1 MQFKS
6 MDFSLFFFSGDGATA
21 DPRKYQLLLESVKF
35 ADQHDFT
42 AVWVPERHFH
52 AVGGLYPNPSV
63 VAAALAM
70 VTERI
75 ELRAGSVILPLH
87 NAARVAEEWAVV
99 DNLSGGR
106 VALAFG
112 SGWQPNDFIFFPD
125 RYDTRKEEMYRG
137 IEIFKKLW
145 RGEAAPFVSGSG
157 EEIPIKVFP
166 RPLSKTLPPIWISAT
181 REIET
186 FRDAGRLGAN
196 ILTALLYQ
204 NLGDTAEKI
213 AAYRESLVQH
223 GHTSG
228 KVTLALHTFIGEDL
242 DEVRETVREPLCN
255 YLRSSISLMKNVTEK
270 FGIDIEVDKLSSR
283 DIDGVLAFAFERY
296 FNNSA
301 LLGTVDSCSAMIER
315 LRDVGV
321 DEIACFI
328 DFGPEPELVMSS
340 MVHLDAL
347 RRRWQTPSQAV
358 AATATAASVAEQA
371 VQRSEKQKQAL
382 LKMKRERQHSHP

>member
-1 MQFKS
+1 
-6 MDFSLFFFSGDGATA
+6 
-21 DPRKYQLLLESVKF
+21 
-35 ADQHDFT
+35 
-42 AVWVPERHFH
+42 
-52 AVGGLYPNPSV
+52 
-63 VAAALAM
+63 M

-87 NAARVAEEWAVV
+87 NAARVAEEWGVV

-125 RYDTRKEEMYRG
+125 RYDTRKEEMYLG

-145 RGEAAPFVSGSG
+145 LGDAAPFVSGSG
-157 EEIPIKVFP
+157 EQIPVKVFP
-166 RPLSKTLPPIWISAT
+166 RPLSKTLPPIWVSAT

-204 NLGDTAEKI
+204 NLSDTAEKI
-213 AAYRESLVQH
+213 AAYRESLAQH
-223 GHTSG
+223 GHESG
-228 KVTLALHTFIGEDL
+228 KVTLALHTFVGEDL
-242 DEVRETVREPLCN
+242 EQVRETVRGPLCD

-301 LLGTVDSCSAMIER
+301 LLGTIDSCSDRVER

-340 MVHLDAL
+340 MIHLDAL
-347 RRRWQTPSQAV
+347 RRRWQTPSRA
-358 AATATAASVAEQA
+358 AATTAPSTPASLAEQA
-371 VQRSEKQKQAL
+371 IQRSEKQKQAL
-382 LKMKRERQHSHP
+382 LKMRQEREHSHGRI

>member
-1 MQFKS
+1 

-21 DPRKYQLLLESVKF
+21 DPRKYQLLLDSVKF

-87 NAARVAEEWAVV
+87 NAVRVAEEWAVV

-125 RYDTRKEEMYRG
+125 RYDTRKEEMYLG

-145 RGEAAPFVSGSG
+145 LGEAAPFVSGSG
-157 EEIPIKVFP
+157 KEIPINVFP

-204 NLGDTAEKI
+204 NLSDTTEKI
-213 AAYRESLVQH
+213 AAYRESLAQH
-223 GHTSG
+223 GHEGG

-242 DEVRETVREPLCN
+242 DQVRETVRGPLCN

-347 RRRWQTPSQAV
+347 RRRWQTPSPAV
-358 AATATAASVAEQA
+358 AATAASLTERAM
-371 VQRSEKQKQAL
+371 RRGEKQKQAL
-382 LKMKRERQHSHP
+382 LKIKQERNHGFKEHGRI

>member
-1 MQFKS
+1 

-21 DPRKYQLLLESVKF
+21 AQHKYQLLLDSVKF
-35 ADQHDFT
+35 ADQYGFA

-112 SGWQPNDFIFFPD
+112 SGWQPNDFIFSPE
-125 RYDTRKEEMYRG
+125 RYDTRKEDMYRG

-145 RGEAAPFVSGSG
+145 LGEAAQFVSGSG
-157 EEIPIKVFP
+157 EEIPIRVFP

-204 NLGDTAEKI
+204 NLSDTAEKI
-213 AAYRESLVQH
+213 AAYRESLAQH
-223 GHTSG
+223 GHESG
-228 KVTLALHTFIGEDL
+228 KVTLALHTFVGEDL
-242 DEVRETVREPLCN
+242 DQVRETVREPLCN

-270 FGIDIEVDKLSSR
+270 FGIDIEVDKLSNR
-283 DIDGVLAFAFERY
+283 DIDGVVAFAFERY

-301 LLGTVDSCSAMIER
+301 LLGTIDSCSVMIER

-347 RRRWQTPSQAV
+347 RRRWQTPSRAV
-358 AATATAASVAEQA
+358 AATAPAASLAERA

-382 LKMKRERQHSHP
+382 LKIKQEREHSHGRI

>member
-1 MQFKS
+1 
-6 MDFSLFFFSGDGATA
+6 
-21 DPRKYQLLLESVKF
+21 
-35 ADQHDFT
+35 
-42 AVWVPERHFH
+42 
-52 AVGGLYPNPSV
+52 
-63 VAAALAM
+63 
-70 VTERI
+70 
-75 ELRAGSVILPLH
+75 
-87 NAARVAEEWAVV
+87 
-99 DNLSGGR
+99 
-106 VALAFG
+106 
-112 SGWQPNDFIFFPD
+112 
-125 RYDTRKEEMYRG
+125 MYRG

-213 AAYRESLVQH
+213 AAYRESLAQH

>member
-1 MQFKS
+1 

-21 DPRKYQLLLESVKF
+21 APRKYQLLLDSVKF
-35 ADQHDFT
+35 ADRHGFT

-99 DNLSGGR
+99 DNLSDGR

-125 RYDTRKEEMYRG
+125 RYDTRKEEMYLG

-145 RGEAAPFVSGSG
+145 LGEAAPFLSGSG
-157 EEIPIKVFP
+157 DEIPIKVFP

-204 NLGDTAEKI
+204 NLSDTAEKI
-213 AAYRESLVQH
+213 AAYRESLAQH
-223 GHTSG
+223 GHESG

-242 DEVRETVREPLCN
+242 DEVRETVRKPLCN

-301 LLGTVDSCSAMIER
+301 LLGTIDSCSAMIER

-340 MVHLDAL
+340 MFHLDAL
-347 RRRWQTPSQAV
+347 RRRWQTPSRAV
-358 AATATAASVAEQA
+358 AATAASVAEQA
-371 VQRSEKQKQAL
+371 MQRSEKQKQAL
-382 LKMKRERQHSHP
+382 LKMKQEREHSHGRI

>member
-1 MQFKS
+1 

-21 DPRKYQLLLESVKF
+21 DPRKYQLLLDSVKF

-87 NAARVAEEWAVV
+87 NAVRVAEEWAVV

-125 RYDTRKEEMYRG
+125 RYDTRKEEMYLG

-145 RGEAAPFVSGSG
+145 LGEAAPFVSGSG
-157 EEIPIKVFP
+157 KEIPINVFP
-166 RPLSKTLPPIWISAT
+166 RPLSKTLPAIWISAT

-204 NLGDTAEKI
+204 NLSDTTEKI
-213 AAYRESLVQH
+213 AAYRESLAQH
-223 GHTSG
+223 GHEGG

-242 DEVRETVREPLCN
+242 DQVRETVRGPLCN

-347 RRRWQTPSQAV
+347 RRRWQTPSPAV
-358 AATATAASVAEQA
+358 AATAASLTERAM
-371 VQRSEKQKQAL
+371 RRGEKQKQAL
-382 LKMKRERQHSHP
+382 LKIKQERNHGFKEHGRI

>member
-1 MQFKS
+1 

-21 DPRKYQLLLESVKF
+21 AQHKYRLLLDSVKF
-35 ADQHDFT
+35 ADQHGFT

-112 SGWQPNDFIFFPD
+112 SGWQPNDFVFSPD
-125 RYDTRKEEMYRG
+125 RYDTRKEDMYRG

-145 RGEAAPFVSGSG
+145 LGEAAQFVSGSG
-157 EEIPIKVFP
+157 EEIPIRVFP
-166 RPLSKTLPPIWISAT
+166 RPLSKTLPPIRISAT

-204 NLGDTAEKI
+204 NLSDTAEKI
-213 AAYRESLVQH
+213 AAYRESLAQH
-223 GHTSG
+223 GHESG
-228 KVTLALHTFIGEDL
+228 KVTLALHTFVGEDL
-242 DEVRETVREPLCN
+242 DQVRETVREPLCN

-270 FGIDIEVDKLSSR
+270 FGIDIEVDKLSNR
-283 DIDGVLAFAFERY
+283 DIDGVVAFAFERY

-301 LLGTVDSCSAMIER
+301 LLGTIDSCSAMIER

-358 AATATAASVAEQA
+358 AAASAASLAERA
-371 VQRSEKQKQAL
+371 MQRSEKQKQAL
-382 LKMKRERQHSHP
+382 LKMKQEREHSHGRI

>member
-1 MQFKS
+1 

-21 DPRKYQLLLESVKF
+21 AQRKYQLLLDSVKF
-35 ADQHDFT
+35 ADQRGFT

-87 NAARVAEEWAVV
+87 NVARVAEEWAVV

-106 VALAFG
+106 VSLAFG

-125 RYDTRKEEMYRG
+125 RYDTRKEEMYLG

-145 RGEAAPFVSGSG
+145 LGEAAPFLSGANQ
-157 EEIPIKVFP
+157 EIPVRVFP

-204 NLGDTAEKI
+204 NLNDTAEKI
-213 AAYRESLVQH
+213 AAYRESLARH
-223 GHTSG
+223 GHESG
-228 KVTLALHTFIGEDL
+228 TVTLALHTFIGEDL
-242 DEVRETVREPLCN
+242 NEVRETVRGPLCD

-301 LLGTVDSCSAMIER
+301 LLGTIDSCSAMVER

-328 DFGPEPELVMSS
+328 DFGPAPELVMAS

-347 RRRWQTPSQAV
+347 RQRWQTPSRGA
-358 AATATAASVAEQA
+358 AATAPATAASLAEQA
-371 VQRSEKQKQAL
+371 MQRSEKQKRAL
-382 LKMKRERQHSHP
+382 LKMKQERAQTHGRI